1 MKLKLKP
8 KGPLWNS
15 YFSAVH
21 TCSFVLKGL
30 HAELVTFLL
39 GLLQVLGVLKVN
51 KYFLIF
57 FFLVTIHLVSPK
69 SSVQNTQWTH
79 NILK

>member
-8 KGPLWNS
+8 KGLLWNS
-15 YFSAVH
+15 YLSAVH
-21 TCSFVLKGL
+21 TGSFVLKGL
-30 HAELVTFLL
+30 YAELVPFLL

-57 FFLVTIHLVSPK
+57 FFFFG
-69 SSVQNTQWTH
+69 H
-79 NILK
+79 NPLSAP